1 LQLRDGRIDP
11 TLLQLTFQ
19 RMQDR
24 AFTAKIYGLVKT
36 RTSLDVYIT
45 DARGIVIFDSTGK
58 SVGED
63 FSRWNDVART
73 LRGDYGARSSRSDA
87 DDPASGALFVSA
99 PIRHGDAVIGVL
111 TVVKSKDS
119 VTPFIDLARRKFILA
134 GWMAAGGIILF
145 SILITIW
152 ITSPIKRLRTY
163 VESLQ
168 SDHPLPVPRSSGEVG
183 ELARAFEAMRR
194 ELEGRQYVERYVQT
208 LTHEI
213 KSPLAAI
220 RGSAEILQS
229 DLTEEDRKRM
239 LRHIE
244 TESGRINEIIQRML
258 DLSSLENRSQLR
270 DIEEIAVADL
280 LADIAVSLEPI
291 ARQRQIKLDIKAD
304 QMIVRGE
311 RFLIR
316 KAVENLIHNAIDFAP
331 TSSTVRI
338 ACERRRGTIALLI
351 SDDGPGIP
359 DYAIDRIF
367 ERFYSLPRP
376 ETGRKST
383 GLGLPFVKEVMEL
396 HGGRCEVTTNGQTT
410 ATLLFPD

>member
-1 LQLRDGRIDP
+1 
-11 TLLQLTFQ
+11 
-19 RMQDR
+19 
-24 AFTAKIYGLVKT
+24 
-36 RTSLDVYIT
+36 
-45 DARGIVIFDSTGK
+45 
-58 SVGED
+58 
-63 FSRWNDVART
+63 
-73 LRGDYGARSSRSDA
+73 
-87 DDPASGALFVSA
+87 
-99 PIRHGDAVIGVL
+99 
-111 TVVKSKDS
+111 
-119 VTPFIDLARRKFILA
+119 
-134 GWMAAGGIILF
+134 
-145 SILITIW
+145 
-152 ITSPIKRLRTY
+152 
-163 VESLQ
+163 
-168 SDHPLPVPRSSGEVG
+168 
-183 ELARAFEAMRR
+183 
-194 ELEGRQYVERYVQT
+194 
-208 LTHEI
+208 
-213 KSPLAAI
+213 
-220 RGSAEILQS
+220 
-229 DLTEEDRKRM
+229 M

-291 ARQRQIKLDIKAD
+291 ARQRQIKFDIKAD

-338 ACERRRGTIALLI
+338 ACERRRGTIALLV

-376 ETGRKST
+376 ETGSKST